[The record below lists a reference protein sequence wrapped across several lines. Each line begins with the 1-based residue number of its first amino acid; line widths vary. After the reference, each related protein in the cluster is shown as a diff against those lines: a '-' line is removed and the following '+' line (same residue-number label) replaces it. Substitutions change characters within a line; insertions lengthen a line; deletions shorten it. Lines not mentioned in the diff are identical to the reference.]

1 MKKRIL
7 SLGLALCLGWGLL
20 AVPAGASPAELAGLT
35 AEQAQTVLD
44 QLDAHLAELPRPYLA
59 DVEVGYTGAH
69 ALLHRTQAGEL
80 VLFMSKGYVL
90 GGRQEPDVWEDG
102 RVCYDLGEAAAWLLR
117 DGQMVRV
124 APRDNGEAHTLYPN
138 YLEVV
143 EGAPDGSHSEYRF
156 YSFDAAAS
164 PQEPAATFVS
174 DRDDMGRSAYTVDG
188 AAVTEQV
195 FAERLNAW
203 ETGAAVAEAY
213 HGGGVEYFVEDIPP
227 VAEARAALK
236 QVAKLAFP
244 STQPVEI
251 DGDRYEF
258 SMYAL
263 KDDKG
268 NQTNYVRVRDF
279 ARIMNQRTAQ
289 RFNVTWNGA
298 LGAVDIVRGEDYVPD
313 GSELSTPFSGRRIYE
328 TPELVTLVDGEAVS
342 LETFTLTDDA
352 GGGYTYY
359 KLRDLGAALGF
370 TVDWSAQR
378 GITIETK

>member
-20 AVPAGASPAELAGLT
+20 AVPAGASPADLAGLT
-35 AEQAQTVLD
+35 AEEAQTVLE
-44 QLDAHLAELPRPYLA
+44 QIDAHLAELPRPYLA

-69 ALLHRTQAGEL
+69 ALLHRTPAGEW
-80 VLFMSKGYVL
+80 VLFMSKGYVM

-138 YLEVV
+138 YLEVAG
-143 EGAPDGSHSEYRF
+143 GAPDGSHTEYRF

-203 ETGAAVAEAY
+203 ETGAVAEAY

-227 VAEARAALK
+227 AAETRGELK
-236 QVAKLAFP
+236 KVAKLAFP

-298 LGAVDIVRGEDYVPD
+298 RGAVDIVRGEDYVPD
-313 GSELSTPFSGRRIYE
+313 GSELSTPFSGRRVYE

-378 GITIETK
+378 GITIETE